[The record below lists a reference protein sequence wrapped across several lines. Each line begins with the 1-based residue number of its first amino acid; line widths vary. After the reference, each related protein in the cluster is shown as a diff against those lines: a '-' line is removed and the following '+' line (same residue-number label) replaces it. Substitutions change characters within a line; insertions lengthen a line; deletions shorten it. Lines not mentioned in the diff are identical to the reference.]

1 MINTDCVEI
10 FNIKDRVGEQVIS
23 EVRIK
28 VVDKV
33 LWKAYDWVRDQVKGK
48 VRVKVFR

>member
-10 FNIKDRVGEQVIS
+10 FNIKDRVGEQVIF

-28 VVDKV
+28 AR
-33 LWKAYDWVRDQVKGK
+33 WWVRVQVRFR
-48 VRVKVFR
+48 VRDRVWIEVFK

>member
-10 FNIKDRVGEQVIS
+10 FNIKDRVREQVIF

-28 VVDKV
+28 ARFTVRGQVRFR
-33 LWKAYDWVRDQVKGK
+33 VRD
-48 VRVKVFR
+48 RVWIEVFK

>member
-10 FNIKDRVGEQVIS
+10 FNIKDRVGEQVIF

-28 VVDKV
+28 VRFTVRGQV
-33 LWKAYDWVRDQVKGK
+33 RFRVRD
-48 VRVKVFR
+48 RVWIEVFK